1 MSNEAEFTAED
12 ARVLLLEWN
21 RVEEGI
27 LEAEKAL
34 IKIQELAEELE
45 AKGAF
50 KASEEQD

>member
-1 MSNEAEFTAED
+1 MANEAEFTSED
-12 ARVLLLEWN
+12 AKALLLEWN

-50 KASEEQD
+50 EVSEEQD